1 MDSNTADLVLILTGV
16 IAVVLLVAWGLLAAA
31 GSAGFDPVFWI
42 LVAAFVVYIAWDTR
56 RHLRAIRTR
65 TKAREGRNP

>member
-1 MDSNTADLVLILTGV
+1 MDSSAADLVLMLTGV
-16 IAVVLLVAWGLLAAA
+16 TAMVLLVAWGLLTAA
-31 GSAGFDPVFWI
+31 GNAGFDPVVWT
-42 LVAAFVVYIAWDTR
+42 LAGAFGVYIAWDTR